1 MSVKQRFAIT
11 LLVIVLSLLLVLWFV
26 TSETLVRIIPL
37 VPASLS
43 FIAFALISSKSVLP
57 RIKYVSKYFIIKSI
71 NVLVNL
77 VAVLVIFLAG
87 FSHKILLVIVYL
99 ISYLVLLLH
108 FTYFI
113 VKDRN
118 TSEEKN

>member
-1 MSVKQRFAIT
+1 MSVKARFSIT
-11 LLVIVLSLLLVLWFV
+11 LLIIVLSLLLVLWLT

-37 VPASLS
+37 LPASLS
-43 FIAFALISSKSVLP
+43 FIAFSLISAKSVFP

-71 NVLVNL
+71 NILANL
-77 VAVLVIFLAG
+77 LAVLLIFLAG

-108 FTYFI
+108 FTHFI
-113 VKDRN
+113 VKDRKA
-118 TSEEKN
+118 SEENN

>member
-1 MSVKQRFAIT
+1 MGVKVRFSIT
-11 LLVIVLSLLLVLWFV
+11 LLIIVLSLLLVLWFY
-26 TSETLVRIIPL
+26 TSDTLVRITPLIPS
-37 VPASLS
+37 SLS
-43 FIAFALISSKSVLP
+43 FIAFSLISSKSVLP